1 MTLRTV
7 LATSALAL
15 LGACATAKP
24 PEFVEVSPVEMVSKA
39 ITPETADMLLARG
52 FYEQAAIAYGSA
64 IQANSEDYA
73 ALYGLAESMRL
84 RGKADEARKDFEQLI
99 TVPEWKLRAVEGLA
113 RLALASGDNAG
124 ALEKFSAVVAEDP
137 AAWRSWLAIAQL
149 RDLSRDWTM
158 ADEAYALALAA
169 SKTPAIVYNNH
180 GVSMMARGEPAAAV
194 GLFRHAL
201 AADPTLDRASINLE
215 LAQAA
220 SGERI
225 AINVGDADARER
237 ARKLNNYG
245 YVAMLQDRP
254 EDAKRY
260 FEAAIKEHPS
270 FYALAFNNLKALE
283 SSEEKPQQ

>member
-15 LGACATAKP
+15 LGACATAKA
-24 PEFVEVSPVEMVSKA
+24 EFVEISPVEMVSKA
-39 ITPETADMLLARG
+39 ITPENADMLLARG
-52 FYEQAAIAYGSA
+52 FYGQAAIAYGSA
-64 IQANSEDYA
+64 LQANPDDYA

-84 RGKADEARKDFEQLI
+84 GGKPDEARKDFEQLVA
-99 TVPEWKLRAVEGLA
+99 VPAWRLPALEGLG
-113 RLALASGDNAG
+113 RLSLASGDNAG

-149 RDLSRDWTM
+149 RDLAREWTM

-169 SKTPAIVYNNH
+169 SKEPAIVYNNH
-180 GVSMMARGEPAAAV
+180 GVSMMARGEPATAV
-194 GLFRHAL
+194 GLFRSAL
-201 AADPTLDRASINLE
+201 AADAKLDRAIINLE

-220 SGERI
+220 SGERV
-225 AINVGDADARER
+225 AINAGDADARER
-237 ARKLNNYG
+237 ARKLNNFG

-283 SSEEKPQQ
+283 NSEEKPLQ